1 MAVLAKA
8 ACSLRAGGLD
18 VSYDKGARTA
28 FANRAFV
35 LSEMF
40 NAKFR
45 NTRFSGAV
53 GRVVKVIPPETEST
67 GGGKM
72 ARESIALVPESEGA
86 SGSSVVCGWL
96 DVGQNNAE
104 LRSYSVLSDRH
115 KERFGNLAFD
125 LEKAEYEAFVA
136 EAQQFLA
143 AEGIALSII
152 NESTSPAVQAPAKPG
167 NSGGVQVVSANASGR
182 GLEAQGGGRP
192 GMGLMIGAAI
202 LFGVGIGVAVMLLLK

>member
-1 MAVLAKA
+1 
-8 ACSLRAGGLD
+8 

-53 GRVVKVIPPETEST
+53 GRIVKVIPPETEST

-86 SGSSVVCGWL
+86 SGSSIVCGWL
-96 DVGQNNAE
+96 DVGQNSAE

-125 LEKAEYEAFVA
+125 LEKAEYETFVA

-152 NESTSPAVQAPAKPG
+152 SESTSPAVEAPARPS
-167 NSGGVQVVSANASGR
+167 NSGGMQVVSANASGR
-182 GLEAQGGGRP
+182 GIEGTASGGSRP
-192 GMGLMIGAAI
+192 GMGLMLGAAI
-202 LFGVGIGVAVMLLLK
+202 LLGVGIGVAVMLILK